1 MLEQNKLNM
10 NIKITLIVAFFSIF
24 GPLGFTQ
31 NQEDIQTLSIFSEY
45 VKSKNYD
52 AAYTPW
58 MELRQRNPRF
68 NKAIFV
74 YGERIL
80 KDKIKKSAGEEKV
93 NFINDMLAL
102 WEERA
107 QYFSSVTPKGTY
119 MAMAC
124 QLRYDNRK
132 ALGLDKMQLYSAFSE
147 AYNSDPKTFT
157 NPKSLYTY
165 FSLVVD
171 MYDAGNIPRAM

>member
-1 MLEQNKLNM
+1 MTVGLKNESLIKSILKQNELNM
-10 NIKITLIVAFFSIF
+10 NLKIALIVAFLSIF
-24 GPLGFTQ
+24 VTPCFTQ

-80 KDKIKKSAGEEKV
+80 KTKLKRVQVKKKLIS
-93 NFINDMLAL
+93 
-102 WEERA
+102 
-107 QYFSSVTPKGTY
+107 
-119 MAMAC
+119 
-124 QLRYDNRK
+124 
-132 ALGLDKMQLYSAFSE
+132 
-147 AYNSDPKTFT
+147 
-157 NPKSLYTY
+157 
-165 FSLVVD
+165 
-171 MYDAGNIPRAM
+171 